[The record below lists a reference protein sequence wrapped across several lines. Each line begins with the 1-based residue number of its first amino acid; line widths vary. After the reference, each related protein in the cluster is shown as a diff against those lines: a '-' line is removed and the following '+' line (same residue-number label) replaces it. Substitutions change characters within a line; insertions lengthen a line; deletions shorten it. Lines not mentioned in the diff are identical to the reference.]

1 LDADR
6 GCDSAV
12 TATVRLAWKRLHEYL
27 PILTRKE
34 FSLKLKGKVC
44 RTGSHCTRWSRIACY
59 SRPSGTVTGTRTKY
73 MYFVADTGV
82 NCLYLVN
89 TNIFL
94 NMNSPFDILFGTEV
108 NIKQIFG
115 TALVPRTYSR

>member
-1 LDADR
+1 MQD
-6 GCDSAV
+6 
-12 TATVRLAWKRLHEYL
+12 WQ
-27 PILTRKE
+27 
-34 FSLKLKGKVC
+34 SLYQMV
-44 RTGSHCTRWSRIACY
+44 SNS
-59 SRPSGTVTGTRTKY
+59 

>member
-1 LDADR
+1 MQDWQ
-6 GCDSAV
+6 SPYQMV
-12 TATVRLAWKRLHEYL
+12 
-27 PILTRKE
+27 
-34 FSLKLKGKVC
+34 SN
-44 RTGSHCTRWSRIACY
+44 S
-59 SRPSGTVTGTRTKY
+59 

-89 TNIFL
+89 TNILL